1 MSVIGIVPKPRPGTT
16 IDEEMFEPRSG
27 AAEAIRSLRTGLQ
40 FATSDGLPRTMV
52 VTSSKPS
59 EGKTTT
65 TIALAKSLADLGMNV
80 LLIDGDLRNAS
91 IHKRVRCSNEV
102 GLSNYLTGS
111 KMPEEVVQ
119 DIGINRLVIM
129 TSGPLPPNPAE
140 LLAGPKM
147 LSLLTLGAES
157 FDIVLIDGP
166 PVMGL
171 ADAPLLASIAQATL
185 LVVAANETRR
195 SVVKVAVR
203 RLRFA
208 KANIIG
214 ALLSKF
220 DASQT
225 GYGYGYGDYEY
236 HSYGVKELSAPES

>member
-1 MSVIGIVPKPRPGTT
+1 
-16 IDEEMFEPRSG
+16 
-27 AAEAIRSLRTGLQ
+27 L
-40 FATSDGLPRTMV
+40 
-52 VTSSKPS
+52 
-59 EGKTTT
+59 
-65 TIALAKSLADLGMNV
+65 
-80 LLIDGDLRNAS
+80 
-91 IHKRVRCSNEV
+91 

-111 KMPEEVVQ
+111 KLPEEVVQ
-119 DIGINRLVIM
+119 DIGINRLVVM

-166 PVMGL
+166 PIMGL
-171 ADAPLLASIAQATL
+171 ADAPLLASITQATL

-203 RLRFA
+203 RLRYA

-225 GYGYGYGDYEY
+225 GYGYGYGYGDYEY
-236 HSYGVKELSAPES
+236 HSYGVKEISAPRS